1 MKSGCI
7 ALKRRHTAGDA
18 GYWPTPE
25 KRRIPA
31 EPGQMKRA
39 VRGGTM
45 GGTDRGDDNNLIKGP
60 PKTFGLFFLTRA
72 SLPPTLLF
80 M

>member
-31 EPGQMKRA
+31 EPGQMKR
-39 VRGGTM
+39 RWGGTM
-45 GGTDRGDDNNLIKGP
+45 GGIDRGDDNNLIKGP
-60 PKTFGLFFLTRA
+60 PKTCGLFF
-72 SLPPTLLF
+72 
-80 M
+80 